1 MVNKK
6 DNNSVKTNRTY
17 GLRHFLRIGRET
29 HRLKTSGQ
37 ACDARWSGRQGCGG
51 QLQLT
56 GSNIWCA

>member
-17 GLRHFLRIGRET
+17 GPRHFLRVGRET

-37 ACDARWSGRQGCGG
+37 ACASRRSG
-51 QLQLT
+51 
-56 GSNIWCA
+56 W